1 MPESDHF
8 LLGHAVVH
16 KCLPKRVPRLTTSSL
31 PQEDP
36 QHLKQLAEKLFNA
49 SVATSTARKYDI
61 ATRHVAKLEA
71 ELGRELPFPLSPD
84 PPITGLEWPLHR
96 HDQVL
101 PGRDKK
107 VGNGKR
113 GGKPTSIRTGQ
124 IHPEPQAEGIQK
136 HTT

>member
-1 MPESDHF
+1 MSHTDIHKQTRMHTCTHACTLACTHACRLAQTQISGKSTWSDHF
-8 LLGHAVVH
+8 LLGHTVVH

-71 ELGRELPFPLSPD
+71 ELGRELPFP
-84 PPITGLEWPLHR
+84 PL
-96 HDQVL
+96 
-101 PGRDKK
+101 
-107 VGNGKR
+107 
-113 GGKPTSIRTGQ
+113 
-124 IHPEPQAEGIQK
+124 A
-136 HTT
+136 

>member
-1 MPESDHF
+1 
-8 LLGHAVVH
+8 
-16 KCLPKRVPRLTTSSL
+16 LTTSSL

-36 QHLKQLAEKLFNA
+36 QHLKQLAEKIFNT

-71 ELGRELPFPLSPD
+71 ELGRELPFPLSPN
-84 PPITGLEWPLHR
+84 PPIPGLEWPLHR

-107 VGNGKR
+107 VGDG
-113 GGKPTSIRTGQ
+113 TSIRTGQ
-124 IHPEPQAEGIQK
+124 IHPEPQAEGIRK